1 MNHVLLIDSLFCEYT
16 DAFPDPT
23 EMKDYIATGAGY
35 LQGGLQR
42 ENWERC
48 TLSIVRWALK
58 RSIQPGIN
66 YFIKHVGTIFR
77 ALFQVALQDISYRDP
92 DTSQLFKNC
101 PLIKNHLN
109 NKFDEMIWELMS
121 NAADQTHSSLEPW
134 YSCLDPNLPGFH
146 PAEEDDEDGELY
158 QKGIDGE
165 YVKTP
170 SKREIREM
178 NVKDSLLGAITNF
191 IFSRD
196 GSNAKDMLREREMER
211 AKMKKSFL
219 PEKRTS
225 MINEDE
231 TDKILTAAMQYVFA
245 LNEQIQTYLNFQCN
259 YFIYNAFK
267 EKMGKFPQ
275 IFTTDDSW
283 ESMIPDDE
291 TLGNSIDVLKDKI
304 SGLQDSLNDIQ
315 TMQLQF

>member
-1 MNHVLLIDSLFCEYT
+1 MLAPYSVHCSKL
-16 DAFPDPT
+16 
-23 EMKDYIATGAGY
+23 
-35 LQGGLQR
+35 
-42 ENWERC
+42 RC
-48 TLSIVRWALK
+48 KTCHTKTPI
-58 RSIQPGIN
+58 P
-66 YFIKHVGTIFR
+66 
-77 ALFQVALQDISYRDP
+77 
-92 DTSQLFKNC
+92 
-101 PLIKNHLN
+101 
-109 NKFDEMIWELMS
+109 S
-121 NAADQTHSSLEPW
+121 NAADQTHSSLEIW

-146 PAEEDDEDGELY
+146 PAEEDDDEDGDLY
-158 QKGIDGE
+158 QKGIDGN

-178 NVKDSLLGAITNF
+178 NAKDSILGAITNF

-231 TDKILTAAMQYVFA
+231 TDKILAAAMQYVFA
-245 LNEQIQTYLNFQCN
+245 LNEHIQTYLNFQCN

-275 IFTTDDSW
+275 IFTTDGSW
-283 ESMIPDDE
+283 ESMIPNDE
-291 TLGNSIDVLKDKI
+291 TLGSSIDVLKVKI

-315 TMQLQF
+315 TMQMQF